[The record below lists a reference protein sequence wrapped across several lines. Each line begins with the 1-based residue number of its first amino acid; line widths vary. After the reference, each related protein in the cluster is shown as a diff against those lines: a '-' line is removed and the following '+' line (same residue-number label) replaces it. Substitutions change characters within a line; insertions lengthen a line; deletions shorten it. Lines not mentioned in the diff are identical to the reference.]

1 MIERKNKPKTLANRA
16 EVEKVAEEIRRRE
29 FARLV
34 ILSDAVNRFV
44 ETRFKDK
51 INWLK
56 ANALIFLITRKGSV
70 TVSELA
76 DLMFRSSNNITWL
89 VDNLEQDGLVRRRRI
104 SKDRRTVHVQV
115 TSAGLAYVSETLA
128 HIDSVNDEVMSSLD
142 SNELESLRK
151 LIWKIVFNL
160 SSGRAYPPEYHGDVL
175 IQGTPQ
181 PAATVNPPTEPDSN
195 SSLSAMV
202 VAE

>member
-70 TVSELA
+70 TVGEMA
-76 DLMFRSSNNITWL
+76 DLMFRSSNNI
-89 VDNLEQDGLVRRRRI
+89 
-104 SKDRRTVHVQV
+104 
-115 TSAGLAYVSETLA
+115 
-128 HIDSVNDEVMSSLD
+128 
-142 SNELESLRK
+142 
-151 LIWKIVFNL
+151 
-160 SSGRAYPPEYHGDVL
+160 
-175 IQGTPQ
+175 
-181 PAATVNPPTEPDSN
+181 
-195 SSLSAMV
+195 MV
-202 VAE
+202 G